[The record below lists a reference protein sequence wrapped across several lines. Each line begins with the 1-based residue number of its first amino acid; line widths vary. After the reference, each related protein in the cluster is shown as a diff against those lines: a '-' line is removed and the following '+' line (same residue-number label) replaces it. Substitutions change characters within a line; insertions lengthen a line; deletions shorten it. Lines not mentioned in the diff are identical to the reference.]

1 MNNIPYFKVGDTF
14 HVPIK
19 FFDTETDYP
28 VEITPDMTVS
38 CNIKLSSSRVIYSPV
53 VTVLD
58 QNINENKG
66 YVILSVDDTTGWT
79 VGQAVLD
86 IKLIWGGSIRH
97 SQDFKFN
104 VVRSIT
110 Q

>member
-58 QNINENKG
+58 QTIDENKG
-66 YVILSVDDTTGWT
+66 YECDSCKCHPSVIILTPFGRFC
-79 VGQAVLD
+79 QRCYKA
-86 IKLIWGGSIRH
+86 IPEM
-97 SQDFKFN
+97 
-104 VVRSIT
+104 
-110 Q
+110 